1 MAASF
6 RLAQFVLWCARR
18 EINGSMGICS
28 AGAIAALSERF
39 GAEEKFHVELS
50 TFRKSRAVSA
60 GGKRS
65 RLRKAYVA
73 TSSTAFPK
81 LDPRARQSVTTAAC
95 APDSAVRD
103 AFTDR
108 REPVP
113 TENESL
119 PKRATRQWQ
128 PRYFR
133 GRVASTLC
141 IRSVRK

>member
-1 MAASF
+1 
-6 RLAQFVLWCARR
+6 
-18 EINGSMGICS
+18 MGICS

-73 TSSTAFPK
+73 ASSTAFPK
-81 LDPRARQSVTTAAC
+81 LDPRACQSVTTAAC

-108 REPVP
+108 REPV
-113 TENESL
+113 L
-119 PKRATRQWQ
+119 PKMSPYPKGQPANGNRDISVAEWLRLFAFVSFGSRITSFLRLCGATHKH
-128 PRYFR
+128 
-133 GRVASTLC
+133 LM
-141 IRSVRK
+141 